1 MNYDVRTIHNQSK
14 EINIVFSQEQNQTD
28 ISKTQKI
35 PYDRYSNKGNLSY
48 EDIEINFYKENIGL
62 LQNQIDYMNKM
73 LLFKCKIID
82 SNKNNNLSEYDSLK
96 ELYENKVKEI
106 KTKYL
111 NEENELNSILKTMNE
126 IKKENDDYEIR
137 KYQLRKDKCQLE
149 SLLLKLKPKPSMI
162 PSTTKN
168 ISKIKSNENNEID
181 TIYENN
187 VAMTTTGNEMCR
199 SRLGNKMLMSLD
211 IGEINRNQNFLKKN
225 LAYPVLKKKK
235 IVFNIEGKENS
246 KGNSKPMNVTKGLS
260 IATNSNTKTM
270 GKKKISLDNFNNY
283 GNNDFVSKTVY

>member
-1 MNYDVRTIHNQSK
+1 MNYDVRTIHYQSK
-14 EINIVFSQEQNQTD
+14 EINIVFSQEQNQNN

-35 PYDRYSNKGNLSY
+35 PYDRYSNKGNTSY
-48 EDIEINFYKENIGL
+48 EDIEINFYKDNIGM

-73 LLFKCKIID
+73 LLLKNKIINSKD
-82 SNKNNNLSEYDSLK
+82 NLSEIDSLR
-96 ELYENKVKEI
+96 ELYENKVKEMR
-106 KTKYL
+106 TKYMS
-111 NEENELNSILKTMNE
+111 EEDELKSILKTMSQ
-126 IKKENDDYEIR
+126 IKKENDDYVMK
-137 KYQLRKDKCQLE
+137 KYQLRKEKCQLE
-149 SLLLKLKPKPSMI
+149 SLLLKLKPTSMI

-168 ISKIKSNENNEID
+168 ISKIKPNDTNEID

-225 LAYPVLKKKK
+225 LAYPVLKRKK
-235 IVFNIEGKENS
+235 IVFNVEGKENS
-246 KGNSKPMNVTKGLS
+246 KGNSKPMNLSKG